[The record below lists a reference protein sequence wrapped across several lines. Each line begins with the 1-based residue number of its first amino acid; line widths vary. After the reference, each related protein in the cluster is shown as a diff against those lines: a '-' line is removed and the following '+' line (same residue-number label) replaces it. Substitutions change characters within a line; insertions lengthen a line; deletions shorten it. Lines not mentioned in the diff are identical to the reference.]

1 MFFNKRPPGE
11 DRQNSKES
19 KMAATDRNISKRDT
33 NRYKN
38 DNMTDK
44 LINRLR
50 EWERWRL
57 LPWWSCQLVCGRSDM
72 VQSVLVPQTAQRRA
86 PGQGAGATTTT
97 WLGLPTTQPR
107 RTEEIQY
114 KVVDPNYWYTVRYFF
129 ITVVMSRFVTV
140 SFNQPSHLSYFEN
153 CCVQWRAAG
162 LNKVCEKKGGWV
174 IYFFSKQC
182 SATSCIFISNHSYV
196 LPNPNLDGSC

>member
-1 MFFNKRPPGE
+1 MSNK
-11 DRQNSKES
+11 QN
-19 KMAATDRNISKRDT
+19 RDT

-38 DNMTDK
+38 AQYDRQTNK
-44 LINRLR
+44 
-50 EWERWRL
+50 EGVQEERQL
-57 LPWWSCQLVCGRSDM
+57 LPWWSCQWACGRSGM
-72 VQSVLVPQTAQRRA
+72 VQSVLEPQTTQKRV

-174 IYFFSKQC
+174 IYFCSKQC
-182 SATSCIFISNHSYV
+182 SATYSLSNHSYV
-196 LPNPNLDGSC
+196 LPNPVGSC